1 MEMILINGG
10 IAYSK
15 KLPYSFIHAYTKKW
29 ICRDDTYVSYHMN
42 VSEHIAK

>member
-15 KLPYSFIHAYTKKW
+15 KLPYSFIHAYIKNGFAET
-29 ICRDDTYVSYHMN
+29 IHM
-42 VSEHIAK
+42 SLTI